1 MINLHKKDNGIV
13 IMEINMMNAPMNVI
27 NTDFVEGMQ
36 KAVKE
41 VLNTEGVTGAIIT
54 SGRSEFVAGADLG
67 MLAKAQNKEDVHA
80 ITQHLNN
87 LFRDIE
93 TAPFPFVAAING
105 TALGGGYE
113 LCLAC
118 HRRIALNNP
127 QTRIGLVESSIGLI
141 PGAGGTQRLPRM
153 IGILT
158 ALPLMLEAKRLK
170 VDAAIKS
177 GLIDEVADTKEDMLA
192 KAEAWILSKP
202 QFAKPWYDRGFKF
215 PGGNGMSPK
224 LAPML
229 AAGAALLKGKTFG
242 NYPAQEAL
250 AAAVYEGS
258 LLNFESALKVE
269 SSYFVKCVMHPVSKN
284 MINTLFYG
292 LNTIKKGERRPK
304 QIDKM
309 QFKQV
314 AVLGAGM
321 MGAGIAYV
329 CAAAGMK
336 VVLKDVSQ
344 EAADKG
350 KDYSVKL
357 VEKLTS
363 RGIFTKEKGEK
374 ILNNIVAT
382 DNMQNIAGSD
392 LLIETVFEDREVKR
406 QVMAEASKVL
416 DNNQV
421 IFASNTSTLPITGLA
436 ENSPVQENF
445 IGIHF
450 FSPVDKMPLVEI
462 IKGAKTGDKAVAAA
476 FDFTLQIGKTPIVV
490 NDGRGFYTS
499 RVFKTYLFEG
509 FEMLSEGVAPA
520 LIENGGKI
528 AGMPVGPLAVADE
541 VSIELIYKIMKQ
553 TEKDTGETM
562 EGAARDV
569 TILMYEKLQ
578 RIGRK
583 AGKGFYDYPE
593 GGKKKLWEGLAD
605 HYPAAAVQPELEE
618 VKKRLLIRQAL
629 ETVKCMEEGVLITKN
644 DADIGSIFGWGV
656 PPYTGGIIQMID
668 IMGLPAFIKECEAL
682 AAKHGDRFT
691 PTATM
696 YAMAKD
702 GVSFGSRYK

>member
-1 MINLHKKDNGIV
+1 MINLHKKENGI
-13 IMEINMMNAPMNVI
+13 ITLEINMTDAPMNVI
-27 NTDFVEGMQ
+27 NADFVKNMQ
-36 KAVKE
+36 AAVTE
-41 VLNTEGVTGAIIT
+41 ILNTNDVKGGIVT
-54 SGRSEFVAGADLG
+54 SGRNEFVAGADLG
-67 MLAKAQNKEDVHA
+67 MLAKAQKKEDVYT
-80 ITQHLNN
+80 ITQELNN

-118 HRRIALNNP
+118 HRRVALNYSGL
-127 QTRIGLVESSIGLI
+127 RVGLVESSIGLI

-153 IGILT
+153 IGIMA
-158 ALPLMLEAKRLK
+158 ALPLILEGKKLNPEKALK
-170 VDAAIKS
+170 AGLVDELA
-177 GLIDEVADTKEDMLA
+177 ETKEALLD
-192 KAEAWILSKP
+192 KAAGWILSNP
-202 QFAKPWYDRGFKF
+202 EFVKPWYDKRFKF

-229 AAGAALLKGKTFG
+229 AAGGALLKGRTFG
-242 NYPAQEAL
+242 NYPAQEAI
-250 AAAVYEGS
+250 ASAIYEGS

-269 SSYFVKCVMHPVSKN
+269 SAQFVKCVMHPVSKN

-292 LNTIKKGERRPK
+292 LNKIKKGERRPK
-304 QIDKM
+304 DVERMK
-309 QFKQV
+309 FNQV

-329 CAAAGMK
+329 CAYAGMK
-336 VVLKDVSQ
+336 VILKDVSQ
-344 EAADKG
+344 EAANKG
-350 KDYSVKL
+350 KAYAEKL
-357 VEKLTS
+357 VEKLTG
-363 RGIFTKEKGEK
+363 RGILSKENGALLLE
-374 ILNNIVAT
+374 NIHAT
-382 DNMQNIAGSD
+382 DKMEDIAGSD

-416 DNNQV
+416 DNNKV

-436 ENSPVQENF
+436 ENCPVPENF

-462 IKGAKTGDKAVAAA
+462 IKGEKSNNKAVAAA
-476 FDFTLQIGKTPIVV
+476 FDFTLQIKKTPIVV

-509 FEMLSEGVAPA
+509 FEMLSEGVAPT

-569 TILMYEKLQ
+569 TILMYEKLE

-583 AGKGFYDYPE
+583 SGKGFYDYPE
-593 GGKKKLWEGLAD
+593 GGKKQLWSGLTD
-605 HYPAAAVQPELEE
+605 HFTTAEKQPDLEE
-618 VKKRLLIRQAL
+618 VKKRLLIRQAI

-668 IMGLPAFIKECEAL
+668 SMGLPAFIKECEAL
-682 AAKHGDRFT
+682 AEKFGERFT
-691 PTATM
+691 PTNTM
-696 YAMAKD
+696 YGMMKAGRTFKEKY
-702 GVSFGSRYK
+702 G

>member
-1 MINLHKKDNGIV
+1 MINLHKKENGI
-13 IMEINMMNAPMNVI
+13 ITLEINMTDAPMNVI
-27 NTDFVEGMQ
+27 NADFVKNMQ
-36 KAVKE
+36 AAVTE
-41 VLNTEGVTGAIIT
+41 ILNTQDVKGVVVT
-54 SGRSEFVAGADLG
+54 SGRREFVAGADLG
-67 MLAKAQNKEDVHA
+67 MLAKAQSMEDVYS
-80 ITQHLNN
+80 ITQQLND

-118 HRRIALNNP
+118 HRRIALNDSGL
-127 QTRIGLVESSIGLI
+127 RVGLVESSIGLI

-153 IGILT
+153 IGMLT
-158 ALPLMLEAKRLK
+158 ALPLILEGKRLK
-170 VDAAIKS
+170 PEKALKTGLVDELA
-177 GLIDEVADTKEDMLA
+177 ETKEELLD

-202 QFAKPWYDRGFKF
+202 SFAKPWYDKRFKF
-215 PGGNGMSPK
+215 SGGNGMSPK
-224 LAPML
+224 VAPML
-229 AAGAALLKGKTFG
+229 AAGGALLKGKTFG
-242 NYPAQEAL
+242 NYPAQEAI
-250 AAAVYEGS
+250 ATAVYEGS

-269 SSYFVKCVMHPVSKN
+269 SAQFVKCVMHPVSKN

-292 LNTIKKGERRPK
+292 LNTIKKGERRPQNIEK
-304 QIDKM
+304 QKISK
-309 QFKQV
+309 V

-321 MGAGIAYV
+321 MGAGIAYA
-329 CAAAGMK
+329 CAYAGMK
-336 VVLKDVSQ
+336 VILKDISQ
-344 EAADKG
+344 EAAEKG
-350 KDYSVKL
+350 KAYSEKI
-357 VEKLTS
+357 VEKLAS
-363 RGIFTKEKGEK
+363 RGIISKENGEML
-374 ILNNIVAT
+374 LNNIIAT
-382 DNMQNIAGSD
+382 DNMQDIAGSD

-406 QVMAEASKVL
+406 KVMAEASQVL
-416 DNNQV
+416 DNSKV

-462 IKGAKTGDKAVAAA
+462 IKGEKTGDLAVATA
-476 FDFTLQIGKTPIVV
+476 FDFTLQIKKTPIVV

-520 LIENGGKI
+520 LIENAGKG

-541 VSIELIYKIMKQ
+541 VSIELIYKIMMQ
-553 TEKDTGETM
+553 TEKDTGETT
-562 EGAARDV
+562 EGAVRDV
-569 TILMYEKLQ
+569 TLLMYEQLQ

-593 GGKKKLWEGLAD
+593 GGKKKLWTGLQEHFTIAEK
-605 HYPAAAVQPELEE
+605 QPDLE
-618 VKKRLLIRQAL
+618 VLKKRLLYRQAL
-629 ETVKCMEEGVLITKN
+629 ETVKCLEEGVLITKN

-668 IMGLPAFIKECEAL
+668 SMGLPTFIKECEAL
-682 AAKHGDRFT
+682 AAKYGDRFT
-691 PTATM
+691 PTNTLYGMMKAGRTFEEK
-696 YAMAKD
+696 Y
-702 GVSFGSRYK
+702 G